1 MIGVTENLNL
11 SSAIFEKYL
20 PKFFTNFQELC
31 LSYHKKVNS
40 NHLKKP
46 LTENARRI
54 LETELH
60 LDIEFY
66 DFVLQRLNV
75 QAKMLSKS
83 KEF

>member
-46 LTENARRI
+46 LAESARRI